1 MSTFSLI
8 KRRRTIRKFHQ
19 KTVPKDILKDCIDAG
34 RLAPSSANRQP
45 LEFII
50 VTKYLGP
57 IFGCTR
63 WAGYLK
69 DGTPKQGEKPTAYI
83 IIISNKK
90 ISEDARYDVGL
101 AAENITLTALEKGVA
116 SCIIAS
122 LEKQILMDILK
133 IPSHYQIELLIA
145 LGYPAQ
151 ESKETEL
158 KDINDIKYWLDE
170 NNVLNVPKR
179 SMKYVLHEEEF

>member
-1 MSTFSLI
+1 MSAFDLI
-8 KRRRTIRKFHQ
+8 KERRTIRKFHQ
-19 KTVPKDILKDCIDAG
+19 KPVPKDILKNCIDAG

-45 LEFII
+45 LEFIT
-50 VTKYLGP
+50 VTKDLEP

-63 WAGYLK
+63 WAGYLN
-69 DGTPKQGEKPTAYI
+69 DGTPKQGEKPTVYI

-122 LEKQILMDILK
+122 LEKPILMDTLK
-133 IPSHYQIELLIA
+133 IPSHYEIELVIA

-151 ESKETEL
+151 ESKEAEI
-158 KDINDIKYWLDE
+158 KDNNDIKYWLDE

-179 SMKYVLHEEEF
+179 SMKDVMHEEEF